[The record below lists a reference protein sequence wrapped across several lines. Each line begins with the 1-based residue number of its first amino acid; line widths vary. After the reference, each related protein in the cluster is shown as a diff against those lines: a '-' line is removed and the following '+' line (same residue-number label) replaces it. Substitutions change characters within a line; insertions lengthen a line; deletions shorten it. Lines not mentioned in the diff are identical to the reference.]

1 MTELAAILEGLR
13 TIPARLEAIEQR
25 QARIEKQLV
34 AMAERADQL
43 KPLHELIPGLSPKA
57 AQMRLSRDPDLRKLG
72 VRVGRSTLFTAEMLR
87 AYAAQKGAK

>member
-1 MTELAAILEGLR
+1 MNELAAILDGLR

-43 KPLHELIPGLSPKA
+43 KPLHEIIGVSPKA